1 MLINKLSVV
10 GGVLVLAILSDTAI
24 AQSDFYVFGTFGN
37 TNSDI
42 SFDDQ
47 NRVSGGDDSYALG
60 AGYTVNRN
68 LSLEVAYEGFGN
80 QNATTN
86 CPPDFSCI
94 NLILPLTTEA
104 DLKAISLSVIGS
116 IPLTDRFE
124 VFGQVGI
131 ASWDVDY
138 KGISSAFD
146 DSGEDLLYGLGLSWS
161 ADDHWKI
168 VAEYVKVDL
177 DFDTASLGV
186 RYHF

>member
-1 MLINKLSVV
+1 MLNNKLFIVA
-10 GGVLVLAILSDTAI
+10 GVLMLAMLSDTAI

-42 SFDDQ
+42 SFNAQ
-47 NRVSGGDDSYALG
+47 NRIDGDNDSYALG

-68 LSLEVAYEGFGN
+68 LSLEVAYEDFGN

-86 CPPDFSCI
+86 CPPDFSCVT
-94 NLILPLTTEA
+94 LVLPLTTEA

-131 ASWDVDY
+131 ARWDVDY

-177 DFDTASLGV
+177 DFDTASVGL
-186 RYHF
+186 RYQF